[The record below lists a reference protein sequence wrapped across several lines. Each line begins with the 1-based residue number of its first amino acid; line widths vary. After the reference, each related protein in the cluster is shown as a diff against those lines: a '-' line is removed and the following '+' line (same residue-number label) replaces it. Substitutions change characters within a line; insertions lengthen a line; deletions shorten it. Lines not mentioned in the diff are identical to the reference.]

1 MPIGPNAPV
10 PMPPALQGLMAGRPL
25 ANPAAPALANSA
37 DTDPN
42 NPDYEGP
49 DDGPFRCDNC
59 TFFAA
64 PSQCSQQTVVK
75 TQGGVVDPGGCCKF
89 FNTLA
94 GSMNVPAQQPG
105 QPNSNMHQYGK

>member
-1 MPIGPNAPV
+1 MQ
-10 PMPPALQGLMAGRPL
+10 MPPALAGLLAGPMATAKPT
-25 ANPAAPALANSA
+25 AQPQSAPQPGQSA
-37 DTDPN
+37 DVDPN